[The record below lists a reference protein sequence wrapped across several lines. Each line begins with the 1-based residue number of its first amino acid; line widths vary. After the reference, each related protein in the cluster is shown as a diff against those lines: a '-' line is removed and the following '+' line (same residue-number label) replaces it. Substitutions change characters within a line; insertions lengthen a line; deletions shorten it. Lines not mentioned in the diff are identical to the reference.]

1 MGEAHRRWSN
11 TPPGAG
17 KRVGSQRRGCR
28 LIAGQGPGEAAATPG
43 RCGPGR
49 SATAG
54 SCFSNP
60 FQKANDRV
68 RKSWRQNS
76 CPAPCRPWQSA
87 TGRLQALGPAPGL
100 ARCSPGRRV
109 PSTHCGG
116 GAKRGLPSLPRFSL
130 PVSRGG
136 GDSSLGVRRERVPGP
151 RASLSLPGC
160 RGGEGV
166 QGSRP
171 RPLLIVVEKDTCT
184 IRLSPPRVCAAPG
197 LAPGSVPRPAA
208 GTVKSA
214 KHGASAEG
222 RDRSRQSQGSGSGWQ
237 ELCPNGRP
245 PSQVTTA
252 SPGTWS
258 LPVFASLKHQK

>member
-49 SATAG
+49 SATDG

-76 CPAPCRPWQSA
+76 CPAPCWLWQSA

-136 GDSSLGVRRERVPGP
+136 VGIPRWGSGESGSRVPEHHFPFQATGEG
-151 RASLSLPGC
+151 RGC
-160 RGGEGV
+160 R
-166 QGSRP
+166 
-171 RPLLIVVEKDTCT
+171 
-184 IRLSPPRVCAAPG
+184 APG
-197 LAPGSVPRPAA
+197 LAHCSLSWKRIRAQFDSPLPGSAQRRAWLREAFPGRPRGQSKVQSTGLLRRA
-208 GTVKSA
+208 GTDSGRAREVAQGGRNCVQTDALQA
-214 KHGASAEG
+214 K
-222 RDRSRQSQGSGSGWQ
+222 
-237 ELCPNGRP
+237 
-245 PSQVTTA
+245 
-252 SPGTWS
+252 
-258 LPVFASLKHQK
+258 